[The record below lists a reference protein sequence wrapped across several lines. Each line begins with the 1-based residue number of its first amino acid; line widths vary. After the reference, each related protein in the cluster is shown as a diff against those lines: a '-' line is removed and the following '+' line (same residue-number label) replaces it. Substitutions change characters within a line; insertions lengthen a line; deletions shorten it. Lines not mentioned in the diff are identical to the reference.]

1 MKVAP
6 SSRNVRFIQWPCLL
20 LCNEL
25 LISLNQAT
33 ELEGSDK
40 ELWLKICKNEY
51 CYCAVIEAYDIVKY
65 LFQKIIKEDSE
76 EHSILVNL
84 FKEIDESLR
93 MGNFKVKYK
102 MSELPEIHSK
112 LITLVNGL
120 LTKQPDKGQQIVVD
134 ALQNLYDIVVR
145 DFPKENVDYCTIKER
160 WTSFYK
166 NW

>member
-1 MKVAP
+1 MEE
-6 SSRNVRFIQWPCLL
+6 S
-20 LCNEL
+20 E
-25 LISLNQAT
+25 
-33 ELEGSDK
+33 K

-51 CYCAVIEAYDIVKY
+51 CYCAVIEAYDTIKYLLEKIVKEY
-65 LFQKIIKEDSE
+65 SE

-93 MGNFKVKYK
+93 MGNFTVKYR

-112 LITLVNGL
+112 LISLVNGI

-145 DFPKENVDYCTIKER
+145 DFPKERWSIAQLRQDGLVTIRTGNKILFED
-160 WTSFYK
+160 TLELPNIEGHLFY
-166 NW
+166 